1 MGLGKWNLVYEFV
14 ISTIW
19 AYYFEST
26 SGKRFSGFFH
36 TNCMVVAP
44 VNVAS
49 LRHYKNGLCFS
60 VDDVYLKQEK

>member
-1 MGLGKWNLVYEFV
+1 MEPRLQICNIYDMSLLFWKYLRE
-14 ISTIW
+14 T
-19 AYYFEST
+19 
-26 SGKRFSGFFH
+26 FSGFFH